1 MMTLVGGLCG
11 LCAIGAL
18 LEMILPDGNARE
30 NLRLICGLLMLL
42 YVLQGIQK
50 LGESA
55 VNASSAAELMDVLIG

>member
-1 MMTLVGGLCG
+1 M
-11 LCAIGAL
+11 